1 MQIPM
6 FTINGLLY
14 TGPRAYLA
22 MDLPSITLMATSGGE
37 SQAVIPSLT
46 LYAEAHQDPVA
57 ASDIS
62 LPKLTVI
69 ATGYV
74 DSIATA
80 DCWLPVMLLSAEA
93 SQSELSNLDKSLP
106 LLILDAS
113 AIMGDALNLASNLP
127 LLKLDASAYWLA
139 AGTLDSILPELKLSA
154 FARVVYSAL
163 SFNIKNQALS
173 AYPVFDFN
181 HMATF
186 NGKAIGISRA
196 GIYEL
201 SGDKDDN
208 ASISWKLR
216 SGKLDL
222 KKNHLRQVWVTGKQD
237 GTVTLA
243 IEDAEGNRY
252 EYQEVYLHENENELR
267 IKVGKGIKTRYFILE
282 LSGIGSAII
291 DQLRIFGSGAER
303 KR

>member
-6 FTINGLLY
+6 FTINGFLY
-14 TGPRAYLA
+14 ANPRSFLA
-22 MDLPSITLMATSGGE
+22 SNLPVLSLAAHSGGLGEITLPNLS
-37 SQAVIPSLT
+37 
-46 LYAEAHQDPVA
+46 LYAEAHVDPIA

-62 LPKLTVI
+62 LPKLTVV

-74 DSIATA
+74 DGVGTA
-80 DCWLPVMLLSAEA
+80 DCLLPVMLLSAEA
-93 SQSELSNLDKSLP
+93 SQSELSNLDRSLP
-106 LLILDAS
+106 LLILDAT
-113 AIMGDALNLASNLP
+113 AIMGDALSLSSNLP

-139 AGTLDSILPELKLSA
+139 AGTLNSTLPELKLSA

-163 SFNIKNQALS
+163 SFNIRNQALS
-173 AYPVFDFN
+173 SYPVFDFN
-181 HMATF
+181 NMTTF
-186 NGKAIGISRA
+186 NSKSIGINRT

-208 ASISWKLR
+208 TDIPWKIK

-252 EYQEVYLHENENELR
+252 EYQEVFLHENENELR
-267 IKVGKGIKTRYFILE
+267 IKVGKGIKTRYFIME
-282 LSGIGSAII
+282 LAGTGTALI
-291 DQLRIFGSGAER
+291 DQIRVFGSPGER